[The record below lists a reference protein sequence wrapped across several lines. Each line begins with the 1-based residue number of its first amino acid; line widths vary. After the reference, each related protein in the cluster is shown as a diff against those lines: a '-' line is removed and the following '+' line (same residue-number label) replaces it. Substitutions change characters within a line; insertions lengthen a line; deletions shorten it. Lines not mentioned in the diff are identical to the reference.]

1 MTASK
6 YNKLSDIADMDDYL
20 ENRCYCPYEIY
31 DMSGFFFQIFK
42 PETECRC
49 LIAGER
55 GAIYSMFVIAK
66 ENYDALE
73 QIIYI
78 EITGNNVDS
87 CVRIDATENNIEQVL
102 KFMNG
107 EIEKMTFDAFEKGA
121 TAKSLE
127 EIFKV
132 ADAVMV

>member
-1 MTASK
+1 MSEKMT
-6 YNKLSDIADMDDYL
+6 LSDIADMDDYL
-20 ENRCYCPYEIY
+20 ENRCYYPYEIY
-31 DMSGFFFQIFK
+31 DMSGFFYQIFK

-55 GAIYSMFVIAK
+55 GAIHGMFVIVK

-87 CVRIDATENNIEQVL
+87 CVRFDATENNIEQVL

-107 EIEKMTFDAFEKGA
+107 EIEKMTFDEFKKGA

-132 ADAVMV
+132 ADAIMV

>member
-1 MTASK
+1 MSEKMT
-6 YNKLSDIADMDDYL
+6 LSDIADMTEYL

-31 DMSGFFFQIFK
+31 DMSGFFFQTFK
-42 PETECRC
+42 PETECRH
-49 LIAGER
+49 LIAGEM
-55 GAIYSMFVIAK
+55 GSIHGVFVIAK
-66 ENYDALE
+66 ANPKALE

-78 EITGNNVDS
+78 EITGNNVDD
-87 CVRIDATENNIEQVL
+87 CVRFDATENNIEQVL

-107 EIEKMTFDAFEKGA
+107 ELEEMVLDEFDKGA

-132 ADAVMV
+132 ADAIMV

>member
-1 MTASK
+1 MKSK
-6 YNKLSDIADMDDYL
+6 A
-20 ENRCYCPYEIY
+20 
-31 DMSGFFFQIFK
+31 
-42 PETECRC
+42 CRLMRKC
-49 LIAGER
+49 LILRFQHWKNANG
-55 GAIYSMFVIAK
+55 FHV
-66 ENYDALE
+66 DALE

-87 CVRIDATENNIEQVL
+87 CVRFDATENNIEQVL

-107 EIEKMTFDAFEKGA
+107 EIEKMTFDEFKKGA

-132 ADAVMV
+132 ADAIMV

>member
-1 MTASK
+1 MSEKMT
-6 YNKLSDIADMDDYL
+6 LSDIADMDDYL

-42 PETECRC
+42 PETEYKH

-55 GAIYSMFVIAK
+55 GAIHGVFVIAK
-66 ENYDALE
+66 TNRDALE

-87 CVRIDATENNIEQVL
+87 CVRFDATANNIDQVL

-107 EIEKMTFDAFEKGA
+107 KIDKMTLDEFKKGR

-127 EIFKV
+127 EIFEV
-132 ADAVMV
+132 ADAIMV

>member
-1 MTASK
+1 MSKKMT
-6 YNKLSDIADMDDYL
+6 LSDIADMTEYL

-31 DMSGFFFQIFK
+31 DMSGFFYQIFE

-49 LIAGER
+49 LIEGER
-55 GAIYSMFVIAK
+55 GNVHGTFVIAK
-66 ENYDALE
+66 TDSTALA

-78 EITGNNVDS
+78 ETTGNKVDD
-87 CVRIDATENNIEQVL
+87 CVRIDATENNIDQVL

-107 EIEKMTFDAFEKGA
+107 EIEKMTFDEFEKGA

-132 ADAVMV
+132 ADAIMV